1 MKRRIAILGF
11 GTTGKACYQAL
22 KDRYQVYIY
31 DENAEISENL
41 RLTQDRY
48 GEVDY
53 CIKSPGIHPDQEI
66 IRQLEDRKIPI
77 YSDLE
82 VFQKLL
88 DKKIYTI
95 AVTGTNGKTTTSLAI
110 HHILKEAG
118 KRVFL
123 AGNIGRG
130 VFDLMGLLQ
139 DEDYLVLECSSFQLK
154 YIQDFHPNIAII
166 TNISQDH
173 LDWHH
178 TVEDYQASKKK
189 ITKNQRPEDL
199 CLVNRDDPVAYQT
212 PSLARRES
220 VSSCQEADAYLKDGQ
235 MIIHGQVLGPTSN
248 FQLVGDH
255 NMTNL
260 AFALL
265 AAEEVGLP
273 IQDAF
278 RYGASFKAVDHRLQ
292 FVAKID
298 GVAYYNDSKGTNPDS
313 TDVALASFPGHITLI
328 AGGYDKGSSF
338 LPLLEKHKGKIS
350 QLIVMGQTKD
360 RWIQEA
366 QEVGLESIHPV
377 SSMEEAVKKAKDLT
391 KEGVVLLSPAC
402 ASWGAYKNYEERGRD
417 FMDQV
422 KKLEEE

>member
-1 MKRRIAILGF
+1 MKKTIAILGF
-11 GTTGKACYQAL
+11 GTTGRACYQAL
-22 KDRYQVYIY
+22 KDSYKIYIY
-31 DENAEISENL
+31 DGKADISEDL
-41 RLTQDRY
+41 KLTQDRY

-53 CIKSPGIHPDQEI
+53 AIKSPGIHPDQEV
-66 IRQLEDRKIPI
+66 IRQLEALKIPI

-95 AVTGTNGKTTTSLAI
+95 AVTGTNGKTTTSMAI
-110 HHILKEAG
+110 HHILSEAG

-139 DEDYLVLECSSFQLK
+139 DGDYLVLECSSFQLK
-154 YIQDFHPNIAII
+154 YIQDFHPNIAIL

-189 ITKNQRPEDL
+189 ITKNQNPGDL
-199 CLVNRDDPVAYQT
+199 CLVNRDDPVSYQT
-212 PSLARRES
+212 PSLARREC
-220 VSSCQEADAYLKDGQ
+220 VSIRQEADAYIKDGQ

-255 NMTNL
+255 NMSNL

-265 AAEEVGLP
+265 AAEEVGIPLG
-273 IQDAF
+273 DAF
-278 RYGASFKAVDHRLQ
+278 NYGASFKPVDHRLQ
-292 FVAKID
+292 FVAEIN
-298 GVAYYNDSKGTNPDS
+298 GVDYYNDSKGTNPDS
-313 TDVALASFPGHITLI
+313 TDVALASFPGHISLI

-338 LPLLEKHKGKIS
+338 LPLLKKYKGKIS
-350 QLIVMGQTKD
+350 HLIVMGQTKD
-360 RWIQEA
+360 RWIREA

-377 SSMEEAVKKAKDLT
+377 ASMEEAVKKAKDLT
-391 KEGVVLLSPAC
+391 EKGVVLLSPAC
-402 ASWGAYKNYEERGRD
+402 ASWGAYQNYEQRGRD

-422 KKLEEE
+422 KKLEED

>member
-22 KDRYQVYIY
+22 KDRYQIYIY
-31 DENAEISENL
+31 DENAEISEDL

-66 IRQLEDRKIPI
+66 IRQLEERKIPI

-130 VFDLMGLLQ
+130 VFDLMGLLE
-139 DEDYLVLECSSFQLK
+139 DGDYLVLECSSFQLK

-189 ITKNQRPEDL
+189 ITKNQGPEDL

-278 RYGASFKAVDHRLQ
+278 RYGASFKAVNHRLQ
-292 FVAKID
+292 F
-298 GVAYYNDSKGTNPDS
+298 
-313 TDVALASFPGHITLI
+313 

-402 ASWGAYKNYEERGRD
+402 ASWGVYKNYEERGRD